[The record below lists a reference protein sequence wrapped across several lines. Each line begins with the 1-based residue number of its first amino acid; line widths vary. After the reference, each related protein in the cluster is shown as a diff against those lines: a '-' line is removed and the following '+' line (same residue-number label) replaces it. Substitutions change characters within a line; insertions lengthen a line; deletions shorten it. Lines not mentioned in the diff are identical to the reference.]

1 MTRGQMAKARQQIW
15 LLFIP
20 ETQPQNL
27 FNVTHQKTQ
36 NQCQRTAMERTE
48 RTLKSSEVIRN
59 YEFSNTEPQTEFF
72 YLKDA
77 G

>member
-1 MTRGQMAKARQQIW
+1 MANARQQIH
-15 LLFIP
+15 LLFTP

-27 FNVTHQKTQ
+27 FNVTHHETQ
-36 NQCQRTAMERTE
+36 SQYHRSAMERTE
-48 RTLKSSEVIRN
+48 RTSKSSEVIGKCGIN
-59 YEFSNTEPQTEFF
+59 NIESWNEIF

>member
-1 MTRGQMAKARQQIW
+1 MANARQQIH
-15 LLFIP
+15 LLLIP

-27 FNVTHQKTQ
+27 FNVPHHKTQ
-36 NQCQRTAMERTE
+36 NQCQRTAMERKE
-48 RTLKSSEVIRN
+48 RTSKSSEVIGKC
-59 YEFSNTEPQTEFF
+59 EFSNAEPWSKIF